1 MKKEELEIP
10 GLPDK
15 ELARFAA
22 LANQSRK
29 VKATMDGRIL
39 HARDAYAI
47 KLSAISEWAE
57 EAGKTVAEWAEKN
70 RKKLFDSVGKKSLE
84 LTHAVIG
91 WKLGGRTVCLRPGVS
106 TEGAID
112 RLQASR
118 RMRGYVRHMVE
129 INRAAILADLRAGE
143 VTCAEL
149 SEFGIAI
156 KARERFFI
164 NPKIGGKA
172 VAIKWTVKRSLPSK
186 VKTLE
191 DARATKESKSDAPDA
206 PAETARTR
214 DCKAL
219 EFGPAGSELDAET
232 ARPRDRKGRKN
243 GKAKD

>member
-10 GLPDK
+10 GVPDD

-39 HARDAYAI
+39 HARDAYATR
-47 KLSAISEWAE
+47 LSEISAE
-57 EAGKTVAEWAEKN
+57 AESEGKTVAEWAEKN
-70 RKKLFDSVGKKSLE
+70 RKKLLEATGKKSLE

-106 TEGAID
+106 TEAVID

-118 RMRGYVRHMVE
+118 RLRGYVRTVVE

-149 SEFGIAI
+149 SEFGIVI

-191 DARATKESKSDAPDA
+191 DARATKESKADAPEA
-206 PAETARTR
+206 PAESVR
-214 DCKAL
+214 
-219 EFGPAGSELDAET
+219 S
-232 ARPRDRKGRKN
+232 RDRKGRKN
-243 GKAKD
+243 AHRKD